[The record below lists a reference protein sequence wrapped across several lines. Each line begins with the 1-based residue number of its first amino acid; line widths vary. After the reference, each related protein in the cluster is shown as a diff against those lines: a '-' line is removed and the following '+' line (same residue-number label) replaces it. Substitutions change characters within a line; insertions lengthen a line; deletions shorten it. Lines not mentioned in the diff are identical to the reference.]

1 MKLKIPFRRPRPE
14 PTINQKLMA
23 LHRRQMFRQWL
34 VQVCLLA
41 LRPSRPR
48 LLAVI
53 KAESLHSLVSR
64 LIQSNTPNGKP
75 SANANVPAVAV
86 RKPPSWFNRHCPR
99 ALSRLLAP
107 CRRCCRW
114 LAVQVLRRLM
124 LAGLCLLLRLVL
136 LCLWVSSRGAKG
148 CCKSP
153 PRSFSAS

>member
-53 KAESLHSLVSR
+53 KVASLHSLVSR

-75 SANANVPAVAV
+75 SENANAPAVAV
-86 RKPPSWFNRHCPR
+86 RKPPSWLRRHCPR

-114 LAVQVLRRLM
+114 LVVQALRRLM